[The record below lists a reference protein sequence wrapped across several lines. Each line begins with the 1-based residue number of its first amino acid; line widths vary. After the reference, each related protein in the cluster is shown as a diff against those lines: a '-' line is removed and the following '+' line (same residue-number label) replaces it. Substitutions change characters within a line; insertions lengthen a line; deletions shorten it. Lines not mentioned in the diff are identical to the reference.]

1 MPRVFNPEFPVL
13 GHGVHDRSKESRT
26 RDSAQPEWVSDPAR
40 SCTGR
45 NRSSAAAR
53 LACAALVLLLGGCE
67 GLFTGSRESV
77 HTLTQADDGSFA
89 PVRLDLNPDMNPVAF
104 NFRGS
109 TLASNAEMDRWNSYR
124 ATLSLNGAP
133 IATGSFNINN
143 PGTNQMPQ
151 GGDFAHTML
160 IVTVPQAGN
169 YELSIMVAK
178 AKEITIES
186 PKLEVRR
193 NVELPPGTKPQ

>member
-1 MPRVFNPEFPVL
+1 MR
-13 GHGVHDRSKESRT
+13 HT
-26 RDSAQPEWVSDPAR
+26 RDIRHAGWVDDSPRGFA
-40 SCTGR
+40 SR
-45 NRSSAAAR
+45 NRGSIGAR
-53 LACAALVLLLGGCE
+53 LACAALALLLGGCE

-77 HTLTQADDGSFA
+77 HTLTQGGDGSFA
-89 PVRLDLNPDMNPVAF
+89 PVRLDLNPDMNPIAF
-104 NFRGS
+104 NLRGS
-109 TLASNAEMDRWNSYR
+109 TVALDAEMDRWNSYR
-124 ATLSLNGAP
+124 ATLSLDGAP

-143 PGTNQMPQ
+143 PGTNQVPQ

-160 IVTVPQAGN
+160 VVKVPQAGN

-178 AKEITIES
+178 PKEITIET

>member
-1 MPRVFNPEFPVL
+1 MGSTLRQSLRWFAHEIAPAFDTESNMHSIAIPAAASPQQRITSRHAIL
-13 GHGVHDRSKESRT
+13 GT
-26 RDSAQPEWVSDPAR
+26 RR
-40 SCTGR
+40 
-45 NRSSAAAR
+45 AR
-53 LACAALVLLLGGCE
+53 LACWTLALLLAGCE

-77 HTLTQADDGSFA
+77 YSLTQGEDGSFA
-89 PVRLDLNPDMNPVAF
+89 PVQLELNPDMNPVAF
-104 NFRGS
+104 NLRGS
-109 TLASNAEMDRWNSYR
+109 TVASHTEMDRWNSYR

-160 IVTVPQAGN
+160 IVSVPQAGN

-186 PKLEVRR
+186 
-193 NVELPPGTKPQ
+193 

>member
-1 MPRVFNPEFPVL
+1 MPSNALPAGRSPRQRVT
-13 GHGVHDRSKESRT
+13 SRYAS
-26 RDSAQPEWVSDPAR
+26 RGAR
-40 SCTGR
+40 R
-45 NRSSAAAR
+45 AR
-53 LACAALVLLLGGCE
+53 LACCALIFLLGGCE

-77 HTLTQADDGSFA
+77 HDLAQGDDGSFA
-89 PVRLDLNPDMNPVAF
+89 PVKLDLNPDMNPVAF
-104 NFRGS
+104 NLRGS
-109 TLASNAEMDRWNSYR
+109 TLASHTEMDRWNSYR

-160 IVTVPQAGN
+160 IVSVPQAGN

-178 AKEITIES
+178 PKEITIES

-193 NVELPPGTKPQ
+193 NVELPPATKTQ

>member
-1 MPRVFNPEFPVL
+1 MHSNAIPTAPMPQERVT
-13 GHGVHDRSKESRT
+13 SR
-26 RDSAQPEWVSDPAR
+26 DAL
-40 SCTGR
+40 
-45 NRSSAAAR
+45 RSSRRAR
-53 LACAALVLLLGGCE
+53 LACCALALLLAGCE

-77 HTLTQADDGSFA
+77 HTLTQGDDGSFG
-89 PVRLDLNPDMNPVAF
+89 PVQLELNPDMNPVSF
-104 NFRGS
+104 NLRGS
-109 TLASNAEMDRWNSYR
+109 TVASHTEMDRWNSYR

-133 IATGSFNINN
+133 IATGSFNIHN

-160 IVTVPQAGN
+160 IVSVPQAGN

-178 AKEITIES
+178 PREITIES

-193 NVELPPGTKPQ
+193 NVELPPGTQTQ